1 MLAVKRRADKKTS
14 CRSLFSFPLCMLFKV
29 DEASRHLVLVA
40 TPPAELRQA
49 SKPDLAAQTQAAS
62 DPAASLRELPSAVDC
77 AAHLQLLETFVAL
90 HGTVRLL
97 AAAAGLAPEAAW
109 DSYCDRAVARFEA
122 WSASGPRPAERMPPV
137 DVLMAWHAL
146 MLHPR
151 AYARFIEL
159 GGRLGLDGLKW
170 SEISN
175 LTMPDID
182 LPSLSAAHT
191 GVFTHRSPTGTPLF
205 TYPLAAA
212 IRRQLS
218 FSTKMARHA
227 WLRSPSLA
235 STLARSRARY
245 ARFFQ
250 LIAAHP
256 RTVMVP
262 TLDIDLVWHTHQLS
276 PARYLAFSK
285 RAVAGRLVDHDDEIA
300 DETLGALAADMQ
312 ELWADV
318 FDGEAYHAC
327 LCWACEGGRAGVDG
341 GVVDAALQK
350 EEAAAAG
357 ILPLADLAFP
367 RCGDCGNHPDSCC
380 PSVEGAAGCG
390 SGCGGGCGGEGGCGS
405 CGAR

>member
-1 MLAVKRRADKKTS
+1 MPAILSNQT
-14 CRSLFSFPLCMLFKV
+14 
-29 DEASRHLVLVA
+29 AS
-40 TPPAELRQA
+40 AELRQA
-49 SKPDLAAQTQAAS
+49 SKLDLAAQTQAA
-62 DPAASLRELPSAVDC
+62 AAAATPRELPSAAEC

-97 AAAAGLAPEAAW
+97 AADAGLAPEVAW
-109 DSYCDRAVARFEA
+109 GSYCDHAVARFEA
-122 WSASGPRPAERMPPV
+122 WTVGSERPAERMPPV

-170 SEISN
+170 SDISN
-175 LTMPDID
+175 LTIPDID
-182 LPSLSAAHT
+182 LPSLSTAHT
-191 GVFTHRSPTGTPLF
+191 GVFTHRSATGTPLF

-218 FSTKMARHA
+218 FSDKMARHA

-235 STLARSRARY
+235 PTLARSRARY
-245 ARFFQ
+245 ARFFR
-250 LIAAHP
+250 LIATHP

-262 TLDIDLVWHTHQLS
+262 TLDVDLVWHTHQLS

-285 RAVAGRLVDHDDEIA
+285 RAAGRLVDHDDEIA

-312 ELWADV
+312 ALWADA

-341 GVVDAALQK
+341 RVVEAALRVEE
-350 EEAAAAG
+350 EEAAAG
-357 ILPLADLAFP
+357 DRGVLPLADLAFP
-367 RCGDCGNHPDSCC
+367 RCDDCGDHPDSCC
-380 PSVEGAAGCG
+380 PSVEGAGCG

-405 CGAR
+405 CGAMR

>member
-1 MLAVKRRADKKTS
+1 MVGNRADKKTS
-14 CRSLFSFPLCMLFKV
+14 CPSL
-29 DEASRHLVLVA
+29 ASIPHCHCLTQAPHR
-40 TPPAELRQA
+40 TSPAELRQG
-49 SKPDLAAQTQAAS
+49 SKLGLAAQTQQAGPA
-62 DPAASLRELPSAVDC
+62 PAAELRELPSAAEC

-97 AAAAGLAPEAAW
+97 AADAGLAPEATW
-109 DSYCDRAVARFEA
+109 DLYCDRAVARFEA

-146 MLHPR
+146 MLHPK

-175 LTMPDID
+175 LTIPDID
-182 LPSLSAAHT
+182 LPSLSTAHT

-212 IRRQLS
+212 IQRQLS

-227 WLRSPSLA
+227 WLRSPAVA

-245 ARFFQ
+245 ARFFH
-250 LIAAHP
+250 LIGAHP

-262 TLDIDLVWHTHQLS
+262 TLDVDLVWHTHQLS

-285 RAVAGRLVDHDDEIA
+285 RTAAGRLVDHDDEIA

-312 ELWADV
+312 ALWADA

-341 GVVDAALQK
+341 GVVEAALRA
-350 EEAAAAG
+350 EEAAAARESV
-357 ILPLADLAFP
+357 LPPADLAFP

-405 CGAR
+405 CGAMR